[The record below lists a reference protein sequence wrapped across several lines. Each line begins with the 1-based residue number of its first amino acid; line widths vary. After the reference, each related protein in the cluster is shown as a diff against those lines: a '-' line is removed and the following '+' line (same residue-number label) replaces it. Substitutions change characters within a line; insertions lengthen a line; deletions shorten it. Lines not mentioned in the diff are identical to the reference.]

1 MLGLN
6 KQVRFFS
13 FFLALTSGLSP
24 VILYPPIYS
33 NLHHLPLSY
42 LLSLLTTHLFL
53 SSVLPKS
60 FLHLI
65 ISLLSPVCHF
75 LVLLFI
81 FSSFFIFTYV
91 FFSKLWH
98 RSPIVVVVVVIQL
111 YEIICE
117 ASQCC
122 EPDPKCTG
130 VSFPCWVH
138 PVSTQPGSMS
148 SSLYVLQFVSVANKI
163 INTALSWTNNVK
175 LLLSLF
181 AGWVDTNCA
190 EQIVNNLAP

>member
-6 KQVRFFS
+6 KQVRFFFSFWRWHQVFHLPFFTRLFTVMCTTSLSPTCFHCWLPISSCLVSSPSPSCTWLYLCCLQFVIFWSFYS
-13 FFLALTSGLSP
+13 FFL
-24 VILYPPIYS
+24 
-33 NLHHLPLSY
+33 
-42 LLSLLTTHLFL
+42 LSLFPHIMF
-53 SSVLPKS
+53 
-60 FLHLI
+60 
-65 ISLLSPVCHF
+65 
-75 LVLLFI
+75 
-81 FSSFFIFTYV
+81 
-91 FFSKLWH
+91 FFSTFWH
-98 RSPIVVVVVVIQL
+98 RSPIVVVVIQL

-138 PVSTQPGSMS
+138 PVSTQPSSMS

-190 EQIVNNLAP
+190 EQTVNNLAP